1 MYNEVEKKCLEA
13 LSTDVLRP
21 YVPEFLGEATT
32 PNGKRFV
39 RMQDLLHGF
48 ESPSIMDVK
57 MGRRTFLEEEWHA
70 LHIGASKLRPDMYQ
84 KMIEVDPNEPTPL
97 EHQQTAITKLRYMQW
112 RETLSSSADF
122 GFRIEGIKEH
132 NAKPSRD
139 YKRLKDWSDIK
150 GCLNNFTEGS
160 KQLQASYLRRLTSI
174 QKALQNSPFFKSH
187 EMVGTSLLFV
197 HDKTGTKSNV
207 WLIDF
212 GKTHPL
218 PPGVEIDHHASWVAG
233 NHEDGYLFGLERLID
248 AFTEVLR
255 EVVPLP
261 STTPCISSASSL
273 CAPLLR
279 KPVIFVGCEQVSSKP
294 EAGNG
299 PR

>member
-1 MYNEVEKKCLEA
+1 MRKLINV
-13 LSTDVLRP
+13 
-21 YVPEFLGEATT
+21 FL
-32 PNGKRFV
+32 
-39 RMQDLLHGF
+39 Q
-48 ESPSIMDVK
+48 
-57 MGRRTFLEEEWHA
+57 
-70 LHIGASKLRPDMYQ
+70 
-84 KMIEVDPNEPTPL
+84 MI
-97 EHQQTAITKLRYMQW
+97 
-112 RETLSSSADF
+112 
-122 GFRIEGIKEH
+122 
-132 NAKPSRD
+132 
-139 YKRLKDWSDIK
+139 
-150 GCLNNFTEGS
+150 
-160 KQLQASYLRRLTSI
+160 
-174 QKALQNSPFFKSH
+174 
-187 EMVGTSLLFV
+187 GTSLLFV

-248 AFTEVLR
+248 AYTEVLR

>member
-1 MYNEVEKKCLEA
+1 MRYVTLTGSFIPDGAGSILKVYNEAEKMCLEA

-21 YVPEFLGEATT
+21 YVPEFLGEITT
-32 PNGKRFV
+32 LDGKRNLFAISITRLILILFFKAARSVDYEESGVHEVESANKGFV

-57 MGRRTFLEEEWHA
+57 MGRRTFMEEEWQA
-70 LHIGASKLRPDMYQ
+70 LHTGSLNLRPDMYQ

-97 EHQQTAITKLRYMQW
+97 EHQQAAITKFRYMQW

-122 GFRIEGIKEH
+122 GFRIEG
-132 NAKPSRD
+132 
-139 YKRLKDWSDIK
+139 LKVI
-150 GCLNNFTEGS
+150 
-160 KQLQASYLRRLTSI
+160 
-174 QKALQNSPFFKSH
+174 
-187 EMVGTSLLFV
+187 GTSLLFV

-218 PPGVEIDHHASWVAG
+218 PPGVEIDHHATWVAG

-261 STTPCISSASSL
+261 STTPCVPSASSL

-279 KPVIFVGCEQVSSKP
+279 KPAIVVGCEKVSSKP
-294 EAGNG
+294 EAGKG